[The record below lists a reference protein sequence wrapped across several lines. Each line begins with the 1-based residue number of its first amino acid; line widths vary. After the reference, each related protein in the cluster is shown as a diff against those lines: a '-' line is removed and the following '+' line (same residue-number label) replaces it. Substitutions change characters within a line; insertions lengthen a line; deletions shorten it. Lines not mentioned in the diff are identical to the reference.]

1 MFNRQSIAGSLI
13 GGIKATQ
20 EVLDLCAKHQIWPD
34 CQTIKA
40 DQIQWAWEQ
49 LTGAGGNKD
58 GLRYVIDVKASL
70 ETDFVPK

>member
-34 CQTIKA
+34 CETIKA
-40 DQIQWAWEQ
+40 DKIQWAWE
-49 LTGAGGNKD
+49 
-58 GLRYVIDVKASL
+58 
-70 ETDFVPK
+70 